1 MQKPHCKYDFYALPF
16 LLSFFSLSFSLR
28 QSWIIERTAEIL
40 PPSERKITS
49 LQKYLYI
56 YIYMKCVILWMESG
70 DGTNFGVFRLII
82 SKFDNE
88 NCWKNSLV
96 DVEISF
102 EKFIKRERERERKLI
117 QKFCQIFNGKLTTN
131 GLQMRF
137 FWKKK
142 KDFSYLYVGFRW
154 KRQILFSNPSPKRE
168 GDKNNE
174 EDRIVSVVPFPICFV
189 HPTFDR

>member
-1 MQKPHCKYDFYALPF
+1 
-16 LLSFFSLSFSLR
+16 
-28 QSWIIERTAEIL
+28 
-40 PPSERKITS
+40 
-49 LQKYLYI
+49 
-56 YIYMKCVILWMESG
+56 MESG

-102 EKFIKRERERERKLI
+102 EKFIEREREKEGELKRI

-137 FWKKK
+137 F
-142 KDFSYLYVGFRW
+142 
-154 KRQILFSNPSPKRE
+154 
-168 GDKNNE
+168 
-174 EDRIVSVVPFPICFV
+174 
-189 HPTFDR
+189 